1 MDEPNM
7 MESSN
12 SFFEDE
18 DSMVSETV
26 SSQNENQ
33 DSNSNFQPKDKTSK
47 N

>member
-1 MDEPNM
+1 MDEPILMDLM

-18 DSMVSETV
+18 DSMISETV
-26 SSQNENQ
+26 SSQNDNQ
-33 DSNSNFQPKDKTSK
+33 DTNSN